1 MFQQLLLTQTH
12 ISLTQNPILGPS
24 TQWRAQQC
32 KKVLLIFVNGT
43 QSCCCWEG
51 VAVFLELDLCPRHQL
66 SPVGGLFLI
75 PIFCFHFQMCF
86 HFPIYSHFRAQ
97 FSIFFQQWHHW
108 SWRKMDFV
116 DNSCLIKVRPIQFVL
131 FSLWNKGMSGMPGA
145 VFSDTYCIG
154 QKVEVALYLIYISD
168 NPNTGPHKYAYWL
181 QSISDNPKKEP
192 LDVEL
197 FYKL

>member
-1 MFQQLLLTQTH
+1 MFIN
-12 ISLTQNPILGPS
+12 ISLQEGLQLQLSWNWEVKVSASNVSTAPPNSNTYILKTQYPILGPS

-86 HFPIYSHFRAQ
+86 HFSIYSHFRAQ

-108 SWRKMDFV
+108 SWRKMDVV
-116 DNSCLIKVRPIQFVL
+116 DNSCFLSLMFIQEKHFQKESVDFWHRKL
-131 FSLWNKGMSGMPGA
+131 TLKMGFLQ
-145 VFSDTYCIG
+145 FLRG
-154 QKVEVALYLIYISD
+154 QKELEVC
-168 NPNTGPHKYAYWL
+168 N
-181 QSISDNPKKEP
+181 
-192 LDVEL
+192 
-197 FYKL
+197 